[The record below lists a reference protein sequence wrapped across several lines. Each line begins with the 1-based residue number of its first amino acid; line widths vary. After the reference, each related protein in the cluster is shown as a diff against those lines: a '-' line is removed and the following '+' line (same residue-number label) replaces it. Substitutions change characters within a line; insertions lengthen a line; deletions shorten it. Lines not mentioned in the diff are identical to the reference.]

1 MLIYLL
7 PVSPGRFF
15 APPRKKNK
23 LSDFIFFC
31 SPRHKILDPKR
42 DFCYNVQKRV
52 EKFAF
57 LYMAAKGVDNHARKD
72 HGLQEHTSAA
82 ASGGFSARQTRC
94 RFIARKMFLK
104 HKAE

>member
-7 PVSPGRFF
+7 PVFPGRFF
-15 APPRKKNK
+15 ARPKQGKNEP
-23 LSDFIFFC
+23 LGLHFFRP
-31 SPRHKILDPKR
+31 PRHKILDPER

-82 ASGGFSARQTRC
+82 ASGGFFRQGKCVAGLLRAKC
-94 RFIARKMFLK
+94 F
-104 HKAE
+104 